1 MFSNMHKRSRN
12 PCYSLKWI
20 PTGRTFKQVGLIWIP
35 TGKLLTYGK
44 AMVDLETLKCSD
56 MSVPDLHVDGQK
68 CDVSAGTPNST
79 AVTSYSHHVKGLKVW
94 RPKIY
99 MIPEC
104 LFSRLGLPLLCKEQP
119 VVATPLVSL

>member
-20 PTGRTFKQVGLIWIP
+20 PTGRTFKQAGLIWIP
-35 TGKLLTYGK
+35 TGKLLTHGK

-56 MSVPDLHVDGQK
+56 MSVSNLHVVGQK

-79 AVTSYSHHVKGLKVW
+79 AVTSYHVKGLKVW
-94 RPKIY
+94 IPKINN
-99 MIPEC
+99 
-104 LFSRLGLPLLCKEQP
+104 
-119 VVATPLVSL
+119 TPKTGMTTPHP